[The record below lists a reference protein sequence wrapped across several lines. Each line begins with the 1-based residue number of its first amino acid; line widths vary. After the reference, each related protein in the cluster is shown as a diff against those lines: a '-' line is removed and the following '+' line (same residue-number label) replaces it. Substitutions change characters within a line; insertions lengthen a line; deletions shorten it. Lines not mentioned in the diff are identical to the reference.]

1 MNDSAHS
8 IRMSPRKAIFL
19 DRDGVINVEANY
31 VHRIED
37 FCFLPGVIA
46 GLRSLQALDYALVI
60 MTNQAGI
67 ARGYYTEADF
77 LKLMDYV
84 SAYLTDN
91 GVRILHT
98 YYCPHHPSGSVPQFS
113 ISCSCR
119 KPEPGMILRAAA
131 ELDLSL
137 SQSIVVGDKL
147 SDIKAGRAANV
158 WKTVLVRSG
167 HPLPGHAEN
176 SADHCCEDLEAAVEW
191 IKRLG

>member
-1 MNDSAHS
+1 MP
-8 IRMSPRKAIFL
+8 PRKTIFL

-37 FCFLPGVIA
+37 FCFLPGAIA
-46 GLRSLQALDYALVI
+46 GLRSLQALDYVLVI
-60 MTNQAGI
+60 VTNQAGI

-77 LKLMDYV
+77 LTLMNYV
-84 SAYLTDN
+84 SAHLADN
-91 GVRILHT
+91 GVSILHT
-98 YYCPHHPSGSVPQFS
+98 YYCPHHPSGSVMEFS

-147 SDIKAGRAANV
+147 SDIEAGRAANV

-167 HPLPGHAEN
+167 HPLPEHAEKL
-176 SADHCCEDLEAAVEW
+176 ADHCCDDLAAAVDW
-191 IKRLG
+191 IKRLEKAKGNE